1 MLLALPTELVE
12 LILRRCDPSA
22 FLQLALCNRTL
33 YEIASTSRDLIL
45 HHLLEAPG
53 LAEGL
58 GSLPAPKLW
67 ALFRRRASQELL
79 GAEFH
84 GRRKLINNV
93 PGKVIDPRA
102 STLDAAGTRSQ
113 VVLALKG
120 EGAVY
125 VYSVQDG
132 ALCSQR
138 RLESPG
144 QRFGTVQVLHT
155 AVGSDGVYVLHRLR
169 PFIDQDLDTTHPFVK
184 HALQTN
190 SQGSIFLACHHLD
203 TAGTKIYLYGFPD
216 QKDYEP
222 LALAVHNGRFAI
234 SWQHLSLSDDHH
246 VVLYTAKEASG
257 ETYREDQDAE
267 SDWQV
272 DCPLDLSLTQ
282 ECTSFTDAT
291 RCLL

>member
-1 MLLALPTELVE
+1 MLLTLPTELVE
-12 LILRRCDPSA
+12 LILRSCDPSA
-22 FLQLALCNRTL
+22 FLQLAFCNSTL

-45 HHLLEAPG
+45 HHLFETPG
-53 LAEGL
+53 LVEGL
-58 GSLPAPKLW
+58 DSLPATELW
-67 ALFRRRASQELL
+67 ALLQRRAYQELW
-79 GAEFH
+79 GAGFH
-84 GRRKLINNV
+84 GKRTLINV
-93 PGKVIDPRA
+93 HGKVIDPRA

-113 VVLALKG
+113 VVLAFKG
-120 EGAVY
+120 DGAVY
-125 VYSVQDG
+125 VCSVQDG
-132 ALCSQR
+132 ALSLQR

-144 QRFGTVQVLHT
+144 RRFGTVEVLHT
-155 AVGSDGVYVLHRLR
+155 AVDSDGVYVLHRLR
-169 PFIDQDLDTTHPFVK
+169 PFIDQDLDATHPFVK

-203 TAGTKIYLYGFPD
+203 TAGTKISLYGFPD

-234 SWQHLSLSDDHH
+234 SCQHLSLSDDHH
-246 VVLYTAKEASG
+246 VVLYTAKDADG

-272 DCPLDLSLTQ
+272 DCPLDLFLTQ

-291 RCLL
+291 RCLI

>member
-1 MLLALPTELVE
+1 MLLTLPTELVE
-12 LILRRCDPSA
+12 LILRSCDPSA
-22 FLQLALCNRTL
+22 FLQLAFCNRTL

-45 HHLLEAPG
+45 HHLFETPG
-53 LAEGL
+53 FVESL
-58 GSLPAPKLW
+58 GSLPSTELW
-67 ALFRRRASQELL
+67 ALFRRRAYKELW
-79 GAEFH
+79 GAESH
-84 GRRKLINNV
+84 GERKLINV
-93 PGKVIDPRA
+93 HGKVIDPRA
-102 STLDAAGTRSQ
+102 STLDAAGPRSQ
-113 VVLALKG
+113 VVLAFKG
-120 EGAVY
+120 DGAVY
-125 VYSVQDG
+125 VCGVQDG
-132 ALCSQR
+132 ALSPQR

-144 QRFGTVQVLHT
+144 RRFGTVEVLHT

-203 TAGTKIYLYGFPD
+203 TTGTKIYLYGFPD

-246 VVLYTAKEASG
+246 VVLYTSKDAGG
-257 ETYREDQDAE
+257 ETYCEDQDAE

-272 DCPLDLSLTQ
+272 DCLLDLFLTQ
-282 ECTSFTDAT
+282 ECTSFTDVT
-291 RCLL
+291 RCLI